1 MPDTVARA
9 PHVCLVIWGFPPS
22 RSSGVHRAVA
32 LVNSF
37 VRHGCRVTVIAADET
52 FFDVVTGSDHSLLD
66 GVDPS
71 VQVRRVP
78 FPLGVF
84 DPVINRWPEARLE
97 RPRRW
102 RKQAVSAGAGPL
114 PGPHWRW
121 RPRLEDAVRSQLR
134 DDPCDLVV
142 VTGRPYGAFSAAAVA
157 DAMDVPFVLED
168 RDAWLLDLY
177 TGEPWEDSDD
187 AMAIFPGLVGSALET
202 WFVNP
207 PIADWHRERWPE
219 LEGNIHV
226 VENGWDPAFIDPAAT
241 RRATTR
247 PVGFGY
253 VGTVQPWTPVDALLA
268 GWRESRLAPD
278 LGDARL
284 SIHGPIGYQE
294 PHPAL
299 EAAIRAAE
307 ADGVTWFGHT
317 PKASLSQ
324 IYAEIDC
331 LLYAS
336 AGGGMITA
344 SKTYEYK
351 ATGKPIVVVSEAT
364 PDALRVLADYPRTH
378 VAESMN
384 PRHIAEALERAALDA
399 LADAD
404 GSRLDEAQTIGAR
417 ASRDDALDEAVE
429 RVLARLAGRV
439 SA

>member
-1 MPDTVARA
+1 MPDAA
-9 PHVCLVIWGFPPS
+9 AHPPHVCLVIWGFPPS

-37 VRHGCRVTVIAADET
+37 VRHGCRVTVLAADET

-66 GVDPS
+66 GVQPS
-71 VQVRRVP
+71 VRVRRVP

-102 RKQAVSAGAGPL
+102 RKHAVSHGAGPL

-121 RPRLEDAVRSQLR
+121 RPRLEDAVRRQLR
-134 DDPCDLVV
+134 DDPCDLVL
-142 VTGRPYGAFSAAAVA
+142 VTGRPYGAFSVAAVA
-157 DAMDVPFVLED
+157 DAMGVPFVLED

-177 TGEPWEDSDD
+177 TGEPWDDASD
-187 AMAIFPGLVGSALET
+187 AMAIFPGLVGASLET

-207 PIADWHRERWPE
+207 PIADWHRDRWPG
-219 LEGNIHV
+219 LAAKIHV
-226 VENGWDPAFIDPAAT
+226 VENGWDPAFIDPVAT
-241 RRATTR
+241 RRVTQR
-247 PVGFGY
+247 PVRFGY
-253 VGTVQPWTPVDALLA
+253 IGTVQPWTPVEPVLA
-268 GWRESRLAPD
+268 GWRQARSMPSLA
-278 LGDARL
+278 DATL

-307 ADGVTWFGHT
+307 PDGVTWHGHT
-317 PKASLSQ
+317 PKASLTQ
-324 IYAEIDC
+324 VYAGIDC

-344 SKTYEYK
+344 SKTYEYR

-364 PDALRVLADYPRTH
+364 PDALRVLADYPRTR
-378 VAESMN
+378 VAASMD
-384 PRHIAEALERAALDA
+384 PGHIAAALDAAALDA
-399 LADAD
+399 LGDAD
-404 GSRLDEAQTIGAR
+404 GSRLDAAQAIGAR
-417 ASRDDALDEAVE
+417 ASRDDALDEAVA
-429 RVLARLAGRV
+429 RVLASVGEAT
-439 SA
+439 